1 MYKFVQSFSRTSP
14 TQSCFIV
21 NLQYVAV
28 WEVELLCLIDLIL
41 FQLRNSFLCRCKWN
55 DIFPLIGDECQ
66 RVWNDLQMRPVS
78 NRWCLKG
85 LMVFTSS
92 QTQTSQCV
100 RSSIFF
106 FSFSLCASCSTTDAP
121 VWLTLCCTNPR
132 TPAPLD
138 TPTAIITLK
147 TQQTRLVLFLQV
159 KGIVHKET
167 VIIYSCLC

>member
-106 FSFSLCASCSTTDAP
+106 FFLFVVCVVQYHWCPCVTDTVLHQSQNTSTFRHTHSHYYLKNTANKIGVVFAS
-121 VWLTLCCTNPR
+121 
-132 TPAPLD
+132 
-138 TPTAIITLK
+138 
-147 TQQTRLVLFLQV
+147 
-159 KGIVHKET
+159 
-167 VIIYSCLC
+167 